1 MTENERRFVDMIV
14 NLEKYVA
21 EVREYIKT
29 NFDVDSHYDASTLT
43 LRLYVTNVN
52 NALQILAAREYVER
66 EYPELEWILD
76 SAREVKENEKS
87 KTILPMK
94 KLFFDMDGVLVNFQS
109 GIDKLSEETKR
120 EYEGR
125 LDEVPGIFSLMD
137 PMPGAIE
144 AVHKLSEYYDIYILS
159 TAPWNNLTA
168 PSDKIQWLTK
178 HFGDLFKKRVIIT
191 HCKHLVD
198 GDYLVDDRAKNGAS
212 EFPGVWVQFGTKRYP
227 DWEEVTRFLISETYL
242 HDDDDEKIKRRK
254 VNYTLVEKTLKTLD
268 DYMKTLNAQCDTAF
282 TDELNTKIIKLAQLT
297 NKWLEV
303 AGEERE
309 EQFYDI

>member
-1 MTENERRFVDMIV
+1 
-14 NLEKYVA
+14 
-21 EVREYIKT
+21 
-29 NFDVDSHYDASTLT
+29 
-43 LRLYVTNVN
+43 
-52 NALQILAAREYVER
+52 
-66 EYPELEWILD
+66 
-76 SAREVKENEKS
+76 
-87 KTILPMK
+87 MK
-94 KLFFDMDGVLVNFQS
+94 KLFFDMDGVLVDFQS

-144 AVHKLSEYYDIYILS
+144 AVHELSEYYDIYILS

-254 VNYTLVEKTLKTLD
+254 VNYSLVEKTINTLD

-282 TDELNTKIIKLAQLT
+282 SDELNTKIIKLAQLT

-303 AGEERE
+303 AGDEGEENV
-309 EQFYDI
+309 YDI